1 MIHLIDTDGVFIE
14 DNYIFEDFSRKKIFY
29 LENKG
34 METNL
39 VSNTIK
45 RNSKKRQLI
54 NILCSSNIINGM
66 DYKMY
71 YFSCNL

>member
-1 MIHLIDTDGVFIE
+1 VIHLIDTDGVFIE